1 MSFNVIFFLMLS
13 TLLGLIF
20 YSRIYRK
27 KEKKLMEVE
36 VSYIEDLT
44 HYKNNPVEDLKTNAV
59 NKGKAYGELLG
70 LSSSETEIMIN
81 NDLLRFTK

>member
-1 MSFNVIFFLMLS
+1 MLS

-44 HYKNNPVEDLKTNAV
+44 HYKNNPVEALKTNAV

-81 NDLLRFTK
+81 NDLLRVTK